1 MTNSTKFSSQ
11 RLGDRQVDLKKLALA
26 VLLLCAF
33 LVFMRSS
40 LELFLGPVMAVLMT
54 VLYVSGYAPVVT
66 ALIIVAND
74 ALGAVFLGRLSFQ
87 YLLLA
92 LALFG
97 LTRKRFVTRSEF
109 VFLVIA
115 LVLQLELLAV
125 GFIDFRSLLFSMIY
139 VLAILAHPKNEDAM
153 ASFLRGVAIVVGL
166 IALHAC
172 LTGGVEFIEYEDHV
186 LVQRRGILG
195 VGIGDPNFSCFLL
208 NIGLVCTWC
217 DKKIKKIWKL
227 LLTAVMLGAMAI
239 TVSIS
244 GLLALILIIVL
255 FFLLGKKK
263 GKGVT
268 ALLLLFLVVALLLSI
283 YISTPEELHI
293 TAIDNYISRVT
304 EKLTALRQGDM
315 NAVTT
320 DRSSLYS
327 DYLAY
332 IFNQPILRFFFGGN
346 KLVLINQM
354 ASHNAYVD
362 VWLQAGLFGFAIVV
376 GWILYKSKAAFTLPN
391 TDDTKRSV
399 LLLKALSLFVS
410 FTLSISCGNI
420 WSLWMLFL
428 ILL

>member
-1 MTNSTKFSSQ
+1 MTNSTNFSSQ

-125 GFIDFRSLLFSMIY
+125 GSINFRTLLLSMIY
-139 VLAILAHPKNEDAM
+139 VLAILALPQNEDAM
-153 ASFLRGVAIVVGL
+153 ESFLRGVAIVVGL

-268 ALLLLFLVVALLLSI
+268 ALLILFLVVALLLST
-283 YISTPEELHI
+283 YISAPEELHI
-293 TAIDNYISRVT
+293 TAIDNYILRVT
-304 EKLTALRQGDM
+304 EKLTALGQGDM

-320 DRSSLYS
+320 NRSSLAAEYWH
-327 DYLAY
+327 Y
-332 IFNQPILRFFFGGN
+332 IFGQSLGRFLFGGNSLTPIRGAATHNTYIGFLLQTGFIGTLIILVWMAFRAQKAIALPADDEMKRRLFLLKVIAFFFGVN
-346 KLVLINQM
+346 LNFD
-354 ASHNAYVD
+354 AYSL
-362 VWLQAGLFGFAIVV
+362 W
-376 GWILYKSKAAFTLPN
+376 
-391 TDDTKRSV
+391 
-399 LLLKALSLFVS
+399 ALWLFVL
-410 FTLSISCGNI
+410 TVL
-420 WSLWMLFL
+420 
-428 ILL
+428 